1 MSVKLKEITATINL
15 GNYSDIRPTVETD
28 DAKAGLKYLSD
39 LARSVGNSDYADKL
53 ATKASQEKSGNIA
66 QSYKVVRAMNGVE
79 VMFDEANHK
88 YVDKDGNPYLSGS
101 KFSSDV
107 ERDFDMNA
115 VAEKVAKD
123 GLTAQTVLKIWN
135 AKNKVACD
143 FGSALHEALDMYQKY
158 HIYSAILGGED
169 KVLPNS
175 PYLKD
180 CVRSAFTEERK
191 KENALSE
198 VFVADPSM
206 KMCGFIDRLVFVE
219 KDTKAIIVQDWK
231 GLALDT
237 PIPTPNGF
245 TTMGDLKEGE
255 LVFDGNGN
263 PTKVTHKSSVH
274 HKKCYKITFDTNETV
289 IADWDHRWLIVPTDK
304 NKRSKEEV
312 VETHELRPG
321 MKIKLAIVNKDI
333 GDVDLPVDP
342 YVLGAWL
349 GDGNRNDP
357 VICNPDKR
365 LWDEIVSRGYELSV
379 DYERN
384 SKHCETHRLIGVRD
398 KFVSL
403 GLLKNKHIPDVF
415 ITKASYKQRLDLLR
429 GIMDTDGYWNKAR
442 QRAVLDT
449 TQKWFVRD
457 VVKLLSSLGIKVS
470 VHPYTAKGFGLIKPA
485 WRVDFVPNDNPFLI
499 RNQDISRTVKAVRSD
514 HKYIKSVEAV
524 KSVPTQCIAVES
536 ETHSYLYGF
545 WFTKTHNT
553 NNLDKRVTF
562 IPEIR
567 SAYPDIEKN
576 KLGAYK
582 FQLSFYA
589 RILKSMGYFVKECQI
604 INLNDT
610 QWEVTSFK
618 PLNIDKA
625 LEIVRKQND

>member
-169 KVLPNS
+169 KILPNS

-219 KDTKAIIVQDWK
+219 KDTKAVIVQDWK
-231 GLALDT
+231 
-237 PIPTPNGF
+237 
-245 TTMGDLKEGE
+245 
-255 LVFDGNGN
+255 
-263 PTKVTHKSSVH
+263 
-274 HKKCYKITFDTNETV
+274 TN
-289 IADWDHRWLIVPTDK
+289 D
-304 NKRSKEEV
+304 
-312 VETHELRPG
+312 
-321 MKIKLAIVNKDI
+321 
-333 GDVDLPVDP
+333 
-342 YVLGAWL
+342 
-349 GDGNRNDP
+349 
-357 VICNPDKR
+357 
-365 LWDEIVSRGYELSV
+365 
-379 DYERN
+379 
-384 SKHCETHRLIGVRD
+384 
-398 KFVSL
+398 
-403 GLLKNKHIPDVF
+403 
-415 ITKASYKQRLDLLR
+415 
-429 GIMDTDGYWNKAR
+429 
-442 QRAVLDT
+442 
-449 TQKWFVRD
+449 
-457 VVKLLSSLGIKVS
+457 
-470 VHPYTAKGFGLIKPA
+470 
-485 WRVDFVPNDNPFLI
+485 
-499 RNQDISRTVKAVRSD
+499 
-514 HKYIKSVEAV
+514 
-524 KSVPTQCIAVES
+524 
-536 ETHSYLYGF
+536 
-545 WFTKTHNT
+545 
-553 NNLDKRVTF
+553 LDKRVTF

-567 SAYPDIEKN
+567 SAYTDIEKN

-625 LEIVRKQND
+625 LEIVRK